1 MQRLTRRTSFVA
13 AAAVVALLAACGSD
27 GDGNAQ
33 TSAVREDAGEPS
45 TTIVDPAAPST
56 EPSSTTEA
64 PTGDPEVVAVE
75 AGTAEE
81 PIQLLPRPG
90 DDGVLWLAE
99 RPGRIR
105 RVPVAD
111 DGTFA
116 GDGEVVLD
124 ITDETSVDSERGL
137 LSFAFSP
144 DGDAV
149 HVSST
154 DLDGNTRIETYPVGA
169 DGTVDDA
176 AGEVLFAIA
185 QPYSNHNGGHV
196 AIGPDGQLWLGLGDG
211 GAGDDPEN
219 RAQDPGTELG
229 KVIRID
235 PDGGDTEIVISGVR
249 NPWRWAFDVDGSLWI
264 ADVGQ
269 NAIEEIDHLAP
280 GEIDG
285 ANLGW
290 SGFEGTEPY
299 LDGDGRRPADAIGPV
314 FQYPHTDGNCSITGG
329 FVYRG
334 SAIPALDGWYLFAD
348 YCAGRVRAIV
358 LGDDGTFARELDL
371 GIDVTSPISF
381 GRDAQGEPYVLS
393 DAGQVLRLAPA

>member
-1 MQRLTRRTSFVA
+1 MQRGTRCSTIAVA
-13 AAAVVALLAACGSD
+13 VALAVLAAGCGSD
-27 GDGNAQ
+27 GGGQAGPSVTQAAGGEATDGGV
-33 TSAVREDAGEPS
+33 AVR
-45 TTIVDPAAPST
+45 
-56 EPSSTTEA
+56 
-64 PTGDPEVVAVE
+64 AVT
-75 AGTAEE
+75 AGTVEE
-81 PIQLLPRPG
+81 PIQAIPRPG
-90 DDGVLWLAE
+90 DDGALWVAE
-99 RPGRIR
+99 RAGRIL
-105 RVPVAD
+105 RVPLAD

-116 GDGEVVLD
+116 GEPAVALD
-124 ITDETSVDSERGL
+124 VADETSIDAERGL

-144 DGDAV
+144 DGATAY
-149 HVSST
+149 VSST
-154 DLDGNTRIETYPVGA
+154 DLDGDTRIATYPVA
-169 DGTVDDA
+169 PDGTLDEA
-176 AGEVLFAIA
+176 AGEVLYTQA
-185 QPYSNHNGGHV
+185 QPYPNHNGGHV
-196 AIGPDGQLWLGLGDG
+196 AIGPDGALWLGLGDG
-211 GAGDDPEN
+211 GAADDPEN
-219 RAQDPGTELG
+219 RAQDPDTDLG

-235 PDGGDTEIVISGVR
+235 VETGEREIVVTGVR
-249 NPWRWAFDVDGSLWI
+249 NPWRFAFDTDGSLWI

-280 GEIDG
+280 DEIDG

-358 LGDDGTFARELDL
+358 LDDGGTFARELDL

-381 GRDAQGEPYVLS
+381 GRDAEGEPYVLS